1 MRATV
6 MVGVRRKIPV
16 EVTPQLRRAV
26 EAYVTAPTLRF
37 GRSALRFGLSDQQ
50 IAALAEARTAVDC
63 PQPHC
68 RVKAGELCINPQGHP
83 MRGKVHTRR
92 VDRAHD
98 ALHQL
103 VAEARS

>member
-26 EAYVTAPTLRF
+26 EAYLCAT
-37 GRSALRFGLSDQQ
+37 ALRFGLSDQQ

-68 RVKAGELCINPQGHP
+68 RVTAGELCINPQGHP